1 MEKSEALKMLVQAYR
16 DEIDWLMARAKE
28 HEAKAAA
35 EFVHRARNLRA
46 ILDEYERVTAKNPWR
61 PEEVGGYSQRGES

>member
-28 HEAKAAA
+28 HEGKPAA

-46 ILDEYERVTAKNPWR
+46 MLDGYERVA
-61 PEEVGGYSQRGES
+61 SMDMRG